1 MEYLGLS
8 ISYFSVFSSPFQIVQ
23 VWSLSCA
30 SFLGH
35 VQKCRQSLC
44 YRIFII
50 VKKQKSDS
58 LSKDAGHRRDFFSVN
73 VRKSALSAATQIND
87 RKLKFTAESKYSDR
101 NPLFTIT
108 MKNIKML

>member
-58 LSKDAGHRRDFFSVN
+58 LSKDAGHRRDSETMQC
-73 VRKSALSAATQIND
+73 L
-87 RKLKFTAESKYSDR
+87 LESGLYLR
-101 NPLFTIT
+101 HCVY
-108 MKNIKML
+108 